1 MSSTAL
7 VLVLLG
13 AMCHALWNVTV
24 KKVAGGPVFVWL
36 FGLVSLLAMSPL
48 ALAAWWIQPQI
59 FSSWMWFAAIASGLV
74 HVLYSLVLQQG
85 YKVGSFAVVYP
96 VARGTGPVLTV
107 LAAVLLLGERPSA
120 WGWLGVAC
128 VVAGVWLTGFVNR
141 FSGAQQT
148 AKKVDQ
154 STNQNSAGVLWGVLT
169 GLCICAYTV
178 MDAWAI
184 KSLGMQPILFYAV
197 GLLVRTVALAPV
209 ALGQPGKLRQQWAR
223 QHKAIVLVGV
233 LSPTAYLLVL
243 WALQTA
249 PLSYVAPVREVSMLV
264 GTFLGA
270 KLLKEVIKPS
280 QFVAAAMM
288 LLGVAMLALA

>member
-13 AMCHALWNVTV
+13 ALCHALWNIVV
-24 KKVAGGPVFVWL
+24 KKAAGGPVFVWL
-36 FGLVSLLAMSPL
+36 FGLVSLLAMLPL
-48 ALAAWWIQPQI
+48 ALAAWWIDPQI
-59 FSSWMWFAAIASGLV
+59 FSPLMWFAAIASGLV
-74 HVLYSLVLQQG
+74 HVLYSLVLQRG

-128 VVAGVWLTGFVNR
+128 VLAGVWLTGFAGR
-141 FSGAQQT
+141 LSGGQLA
-148 AKKVDQ
+148 
-154 STNQNSAGVLWGVLT
+154 SQNSAGVLWGVLT
-169 GLCICAYTV
+169 GLCICTYTV
-178 MDAWAI
+178 IDGWAI

-197 GLLVRTVALAPV
+197 GLLVRTVALAPI
-209 ALGQPGKLRQQWAR
+209 AFGHRGKLPEQWVR
-223 QHKAIVLVGV
+223 RRTAIVLVGM

-249 PLSYVAPVREVSMLV
+249 PLSYVAPIREVSMLV

-270 KLLKEVIKPS
+270 KLLKEAVRPS
-280 QFVAAAMM
+280 QFVATAVM
-288 LLGVAMLALA
+288 LLGVAVLALA